1 MNLRHTAMTP
11 RPCLILALLLISS
24 ASSLLAGGSKSDYER
39 ALSLSKRTEGKVFR
53 VPLNGEWKPDGIHF
67 GYRIQTGPN
76 TSEDVLVNAESGMRE
91 VQSKQQSAKPVDA
104 QLRKDLPH
112 QTLRNGPESS
122 ISFINK
128 MPETIEI
135 FWLDHTGHPR
145 SYAKLAPNGT
155 FAMSTFAGHL
165 WLVKTLNGKE
175 LGLITAEEVP
185 LKVSVDGSVAPSLE
199 KPRPDKSTA
208 SPAPAKTHE
217 AFLQNNNVMLRDLAS
232 KQVTP
237 LSTDGTESDAYV
249 GEIHWSPDRT
259 KLVVMQVQPAEKHP
273 VSFIESSPKDQLQ
286 PKLHTHDY
294 LKPGDRIEHPRP
306 RLFDVA
312 TAKAIPIK
320 DDLYPNPWS
329 INNLEWSPDSKSF
342 SFLYNQR
349 GHQLL
354 RVIRVDA
361 ATGIAKPVIEE
372 RSATFV
378 DYSQKTFLH
387 RMPKTH
393 EAIWMSERDGWNH
406 LYLYDLESGTVKTPI
421 THGEWVV
428 RQIDHVDEEKRQVW
442 FFAMGIKHE
451 QDPYYEHL
459 CRVNLDGTG
468 LTVLTQGDG
477 AHKVKFSP
485 DQRWFVDTYSRV
497 DLPPVTELRS
507 SGDGHLVATLE
518 KAEASTLVS
527 AGWSIPERF
536 TAKGRDG
543 KTDIYGVII
552 KPSNFDPTK
561 KYPVVEQIYA
571 GPHDY
576 FVPKAWGLETGLH
589 KMAELGFI
597 VVQIDG
603 MGTNWR
609 SRAFHDVAW
618 RNLKDAGFPDRIAWL
633 KSAAQ
638 KRPWM
643 DLTRVGIYG
652 GSAGG
657 QNALAGLLHHGDFY
671 QVGVADCGCHDNR
684 MDKIWW
690 NEAWLGWPIG
700 PWYADNSNVTH
711 TAKLTGKLMLVV
723 GEMDTNVDPASTMQV
738 VNALVKADKDFD
750 LLVMPGTNHGA
761 AETPYASR
769 RRMDFLV
776 RHLMGVEPRS

>member
-1 MNLRHTAMTP
+1 
-11 RPCLILALLLISS
+11 
-24 ASSLLAGGSKSDYER
+24 LAGGSKSDYER

-76 TSEDVLVNAESGMRE
+76 SSEDVLINAESGMRE
-91 VQSKQQSAKPVDA
+91 VQSKQPSAKPVDA

-112 QTLRNGPESS
+112 QTLRNGPESN

-128 MPETIEI
+128 LPETIEI
-135 FWLDHTGHPR
+135 FWLDHAGHPR

-185 LKVSVDGSVAPSLE
+185 LKVSVDGTVAPSIE
-199 KPRPDKSTA
+199 KPRSDKSPA
-208 SPAPAKTHE
+208 SPAPAKTRE

-232 KQVTP
+232 KQVIP
-237 LSTDGTESDAYV
+237 LSTDGTESDAYL

-306 RLFDVA
+306 RLFDVT

-320 DDLYPNPWS
+320 DDLIPNPWS

-342 SFLYNQR
+342 TFLYNQR

-361 ATGIAKPVIEE
+361 STGVAKPVIEE
-372 RSATFV
+372 SSASFV

-387 RMPKTH
+387 RLPKTH

-421 THGEWVV
+421 THGDWAV
-428 RQIDHVDEEKRQVW
+428 RRVHHVDEEKRQVW
-442 FFAMGIKHE
+442 FFAMGIKPE
-451 QDPYYEHL
+451 QDPYHEHL

-477 AHKVKFSP
+477 THKVKFSP

-507 SGDGHLVATLE
+507 SADGHLVATLE
-518 KAEASTLVS
+518 KAEASALVT

-552 KPSNFDPTK
+552 KPSNFDPNK

-711 TAKLTGKLMLVV
+711 AAKLTGKLMLVV